1 MQVRAT
7 EAFKKGTL
15 ILAPAYGEMKLASS
29 YQRRSL
35 HQLQKNMHAALLS
48 HVDATVVT
56 ALGRTGK
63 PNKVPATATKQHFV
77 MHSPLLAMGPAKK
90 EGPEQ
95 KLENVAPFWALLR
108 AGGPSSP
115 HNMEIDTV
123 SFRDLGFEAMGSAYP
138 KLPKGISCTAC
149 LPIARNVTHISPG
162 ELLTLPYMHAK
173 DPED

>member
-1 MQVRAT
+1 
-7 EAFKKGTL
+7 
-15 ILAPAYGEMKLASS
+15 
-29 YQRRSL
+29 
-35 HQLQKNMHAALLS
+35 MHAALLS

-63 PNKVPATATKQHFV
+63 SNKVPATATKQHFV
-77 MHSPLLAMGPAKK
+77 MHSPLLAMSPAKK
-90 EGPEQ
+90 DGPEQ
-95 KLENVAPFWALLR
+95 KLKNVAPFWALLR
-108 AGGPSSP
+108 AGGPSSH

-138 KLPKGISCTAC
+138 KLPRGISCTAC
-149 LPIARNVTHISPG
+149 LPIARNVKHISVG